1 MSNFLNDPDGNNSSV
16 RLLMFLWSLAIM
28 VVWVVVCVR
37 RDEITDIPVGVGS
50 VLALTLTAKVVQS
63 VFGEKG
69 KSDVQ

>member
-1 MSNFLNDPDGNNSSV
+1 
-16 RLLMFLWSLAIM
+16 M